1 MSRIKSL
8 AKKVVPQRVRNAVRY
23 VLSENY
29 RDRLFWEHDR
39 QVGERV
45 FGLTGGVVVAG
56 PFQGLKYVSTARGS
70 SIGPKLLGTY
80 ELELR
85 EIVEG
90 IVARGY
96 STVINIGAGEGY
108 YSVGLAKRM
117 PKTEFICFD
126 AEPLNQQQIKNLAKL
141 NGVDGQLDVRG
152 FCDDTALNA
161 ALGDAKDVLVI
172 CDIEGAEVEVLRP
185 DAVPGLRRVDLLVEM
200 HDIVRKGCSPIVRER
215 FKETHRIDVI
225 ATRRRKLEDFP
236 RGVSVATAK
245 EQRECMDE
253 GRGPTP
259 MTFFWM
265 RGNGA

>member
-8 AKKVVPQRVRNAVRY
+8 AKKVVPQRVRNAVKY

-29 RDRLFWEHDR
+29 RDRLYWEHDR
-39 QVGERV
+39 QVGQRV
-45 FGLTGGVVVAG
+45 FGLTGGEVVAG
-56 PFQGLKYVSTARGS
+56 PFKGLKYVSTARGS

-90 IVARGY
+90 IVARDY

-117 PKTEFICFD
+117 PGTRFICFD
-126 AEPLNQQQIKNLAKL
+126 AEPLNQEQIKTLAKL
-141 NGVDGQLDVRG
+141 NGVEGKLDVRG
-152 FCDDTALNA
+152 FCDDAALNA

-215 FKETHRIDVI
+215 FQATHKIDVI
-225 ATRRRKLEDFP
+225 PTRRRRVEDFP
-236 RGVSVATAK
+236 LGVSVATAK
-245 EQRECMDE
+245 EQRECMEE

-265 RGNGA
+265 RANGG